1 MTLPRRSFFCSRH
14 TATNCQHPH
23 KPASSGLRLARCSR
37 QRTNRPCSLLQPE
50 SYSPE
55 KKSFGQFDLSPLQN
69 AALVA
74 LESPEIIGSQFLSHE
89 ATALLLAVQ
98 GVGGD
103 QTAFERR
110 FGQFLEQGLNGRN
123 FVALFLDG
131 LLGDLTTS

>member
-37 QRTNRPCSLLQPE
+37 QRANRPCSLVQPE

-55 KKSFGQFDLSPLQN
+55 KKSFGQVDVSPLQN

-74 LESPEIIGSQFLSHE
+74 LESPEIIGCTILSTEMGGLILEVCGAGIGSPVVQTRSGECSSQ
-89 ATALLLAVQ
+89 
-98 GVGGD
+98 
-103 QTAFERR
+103 
-110 FGQFLEQGLNGRN
+110 
-123 FVALFLDG
+123 
-131 LLGDLTTS
+131 